1 MKIPSMI
8 PHTPAIDPSRIRWT
22 EEDLSFDDAEG
33 LLEAYS
39 HQDNAKHHIL
49 RDFFA
54 AHFKEYCS
62 LHPVPE
68 ENLKVMNSLISCTT
82 GKLGYTLIHC
92 KECGR
97 IEMRA
102 CACGNRNCPSCGYLN
117 EQRWVAMRQA
127 EVIPGIPYFHLV
139 FTLPHD
145 LGEIMYQNQKATLN
159 LFFQSVKDTILVLS
173 RDKLKMTPGILMV
186 LHTFGSNLSL
196 HYHLHVLVSGGGL
209 TEGKKEFKRCLSNSF
224 FLPVKAVKRLFRGKF
239 MAGLK
244 QLREDSRLIFVND
257 AQRYRNSYNW
267 KELLNTCYRAD
278 WNVEIKYLAP
288 ADGSGKQEAES
299 TDNAITYFARYT
311 NRTAISD
318 SRIESYNDESIR
330 FRYKDYNG
338 SSYVWKTMEL
348 AVDEFIRRFL
358 MHILPS
364 GFSRIRSA
372 GFMAA
377 CVRKKNLE
385 LIHSLLGSA
394 YTESPVKAMKATE
407 LIHHFY
413 RRDVTVCEKCQG
425 ALEIYP
431 RISMIRAVIIMIR
444 AA

>member
-1 MKIPSMI
+1 MI
-8 PHTPAIDPSRIRWT
+8 LPTPGIDPFRVRWA
-22 EEDLSFDDAEG
+22 EEDLSLEDAES

-39 HQDNAKHHIL
+39 HKENAKQHIL

-54 AHFKEYCS
+54 SHFKEYCLS
-62 LHPVPE
+62 HQVPE
-68 ENLKVMNSLISCTT
+68 EKLKVMNSLISCKT
-82 GKLGYTLIHC
+82 GKLGYTLIRC

-97 IEMRA
+97 MEMRA

-117 EQRWVAMRQA
+117 EQRWVALRQA

-145 LGEIMYQNQKATLN
+145 LSEIMYQNQKSTLN
-159 LFFQSVKDTILVLS
+159 LLFQSAKDTILVLS
-173 RDKLKMTPGILMV
+173 QDKLKMTPGILMV

-209 TEGKKEFKRCLSNSF
+209 TADKKEFKRCLSRTF

-244 QLREDSRLIFVND
+244 HLKEEGRLSFINN
-257 AQRYRNSYNW
+257 AKRYRNSYSW
-267 KELLNTCYRAD
+267 KELLDTCYNTD

-288 ADGSGKQEAES
+288 VSGTKKPDAES
-299 TDNAITYFARYT
+299 TDNAIAYFSRYT

-318 SRIESYNDESIR
+318 SRVRSYDDTRIL

-338 SSYVWKTMEL
+338 SSYTWKTMNLE
-348 AVDEFIRRFL
+348 ANEFIRRFL

-364 GFSRIRSA
+364 GFTRIRSA
-372 GFMAA
+372 GFMAG

-385 LIHSLLGSA
+385 LIHSLLGSM
-394 YTESPVKAMKATE
+394 YTESPVKTMKAAE
-407 LIHHFY
+407 LICHFY
-413 RRDVTVCEKCQG
+413 HRDVTICGKCHG
-425 ALEIYP
+425 SLEIYP
-431 RISMIRAVIIMIR
+431 RMSRINAALMIRAS
-444 AA
+444 

>member
-1 MKIPSMI
+1 MI
-8 PHTPAIDPSRIRWT
+8 PHTPDIDPFRLCWT
-22 EEDLSFDDAEG
+22 EEDLSAEDAES

-39 HQDNAKHHIL
+39 HKDNAHPHIL

-54 AHFKEYCS
+54 SHFRKYCAS
-62 LHPVPE
+62 HPVPE
-68 ENLKVMNSLISCTT
+68 EKLKVMNSLISCKT
-82 GKLGYTLIHC
+82 GNLGYALIRC

-102 CACGNRNCPSCGYLN
+102 CACGNRNCPSCGYLD
-117 EQRWVAMRQA
+117 EQRWVALRQA

-145 LGEIMYQNQKATLN
+145 LSEIMYQNQKETLN
-159 LFFQSVKDTILVLS
+159 LLFQSAMDTILVLS

-209 TEGKKEFKRCLSNSF
+209 TDDKKKFKRCLSNTF

-239 MAGLK
+239 MDGLK
-244 QLREDSRLIFVND
+244 QLREGGRLFFVND
-257 AQRYRNSYNW
+257 AERYRNSYIW
-267 KELLNTCYRAD
+267 KDLLNSCYSAD
-278 WNVEIKYLAP
+278 WNVEIKHLAP
-288 ADGSGKQEAES
+288 VNGSEKQKMES

-318 SRIESYNDESIR
+318 SRIESYNDESIS

-338 SSYVWKTMEL
+338 SSYVWKPMAL
-348 AVDEFIRRFL
+348 DADEFIRRFL

-364 GFSRIRSA
+364 GFTRIRSA
-372 GFMAA
+372 GFMAG
-377 CVRKKNLE
+377 CVRKRNLE
-385 LIHSLLGSA
+385 LIHSMLGST

-413 RRDVTVCEKCQG
+413 HRDVTICEKCHG
-425 ALEIYP
+425 TLEIYP
-431 RISMIRAVIIMIR
+431 RMSRISAALMIR

>member
-8 PHTPAIDPSRIRWT
+8 PPSRSIDPFRFQWA
-22 EEDLSFDDAEG
+22 EDDLSFDDAES
-33 LLEAYS
+33 LLEQYS
-39 HQDNAKHHIL
+39 HNDNRKQHPL
-49 RDFFA
+49 RDFFKA
-54 AHFKEYCS
+54 CFPQYCKD
-62 LHPVPE
+62 HPVPE
-68 ENLKVMNSLISCTT
+68 EKLKVMNSLISCKT

-97 IEMRA
+97 MEMRS

-117 EQRWVAMRQA
+117 EQRWVALRQA

-145 LGEIMYQNQKATLN
+145 LGEIMYQNQKATLD
-159 LFFQSVKDTILVLS
+159 LFFQSAKDTLLVLS
-173 RDKLKMTPGILMV
+173 RDKVKMTPGILMV

-209 TEGKKEFKRCLSNSF
+209 TADKKEFKRCLSNTF

-239 MAGLK
+239 MHGLK
-244 QLREDSRLIFVND
+244 ELRENGRLSFIND
-257 AQRYRNSYNW
+257 AQRYLNSYTW
-267 KELLNTCYRAD
+267 KELLNTCYSTD

-288 ADGSGKQEAES
+288 AGGSGKQDAES

-318 SRIESYNDESIR
+318 SRVESYSNERIR
-330 FRYKDYNG
+330 FRYKDYKG
-338 SSYVWKTMEL
+338 SSYSWKSMEL
-348 AVDEFIRRFL
+348 DADEFIRRFL

-364 GFSRIRSA
+364 GFTRIRSA
-372 GFMAA
+372 GFMAG

-385 LIHSLLGSA
+385 LIHSLLGST
-394 YTESPVKAMKATE
+394 YEDSPVKAMKTPE
-407 LIHHFY
+407 LIRHFY
-413 RRDVTVCEKCQG
+413 HRDMTICEKCHG
-425 ALEIYP
+425 TLEIYP
-431 RISMIRAVIIMIR
+431 RMSRINAARMIR

>member
-1 MKIPSMI
+1 MKTPSMI
-8 PHTPAIDPSRIRWT
+8 PHTPGIDPFRFWWT
-22 EEDLSFDDAEG
+22 EEDLSNEDAES

-39 HQDNAKHHIL
+39 HKDNAHPHIL

-54 AHFKEYCS
+54 SHFRKYCAS
-62 LHPVPE
+62 HPVPE
-68 ENLKVMNSLISCTT
+68 EKLKVMNSLISCKT
-82 GKLGYTLIHC
+82 GKLGYTLIRC

-102 CACGNRNCPSCGYLN
+102 CACGNRNCPSCGYLD
-117 EQRWVAMRQA
+117 EQRWVALRQA

-145 LGEIMYQNQKATLN
+145 LSEIMYQNQKETLN
-159 LFFQSVKDTILVLS
+159 LLFQSAKDTILVLS

-209 TEGKKEFKRCLSNSF
+209 TDDKKKFKRCLSNTF

-239 MAGLK
+239 MDGLK
-244 QLREDSRLIFVND
+244 QLREGGRLFFVND
-257 AQRYRNSYNW
+257 AERYRNSYIW
-267 KELLNTCYRAD
+267 KDLLNSCYSAD
-278 WNVEIKYLAP
+278 WNVEIKHLAP
-288 ADGSGKQEAES
+288 VNGSEKQKMES

-318 SRIESYNDESIR
+318 SRIESYNDESIS

-338 SSYVWKTMEL
+338 SSYVWKSMAL
-348 AVDEFIRRFL
+348 DADEFIRRFL

-364 GFSRIRSA
+364 GFTRIRSA
-372 GFMAA
+372 GFMAG
-377 CVRKKNLE
+377 CVRKRNLE
-385 LIHSLLGSA
+385 LIHSMLGST

-413 RRDVTVCEKCQG
+413 HRDVTICEKCHG
-425 ALEIYP
+425 TLEIYP
-431 RISMIRAVIIMIR
+431 RMSRISAALMIR

>member
-1 MKIPSMI
+1 MI
-8 PHTPAIDPSRIRWT
+8 PPTLSIDPSRIFWT
-22 EEDLSFDDAEG
+22 EEDLCPEDAES

-39 HQDNAKHHIL
+39 HKDNARQHTL

-54 AHFKEYCS
+54 SHFEKYCAS
-62 LHPVPE
+62 HPVPE
-68 ENLKVMNSLISCTT
+68 EKLKVMNSLISCKT
-82 GKLGYTLIHC
+82 GKLGYTLIRC
-92 KECGR
+92 TECGR
-97 IEMRA
+97 MEMRA

-145 LGEIMYQNQKATLN
+145 LGGIMYQNQRETLN
-159 LFFQSVKDTILVLS
+159 LLFCSAKETILELS
-173 RDKLKMTPGILMV
+173 RDKLKMTPGIQMV

-209 TEGKKEFKRCLSNSF
+209 TADKKEFKQCLSNKF
-224 FLPVKAVKRLFRGKF
+224 FLPVKAVSRLYKGKF
-239 MAGLK
+239 MGGLK
-244 QLREDSRLIFVND
+244 QLREDGSLSYFNESERF
-257 AQRYRNSYNW
+257 RNSYTW
-267 KELLNTCYRAD
+267 KELLNTCYSTE

-288 ADGSGKQEAES
+288 ASKTKKPENES

-311 NRTAISD
+311 NRTAISE
-318 SRIESYNDESIR
+318 SRVESYDDESIR

-338 SSYVWKTMEL
+338 SSYTWKPMEL
-348 AVDEFIRRFL
+348 DPDEFIRRFL
-358 MHILPS
+358 MHILPA
-364 GFSRIRSA
+364 GFTRIRSA
-372 GFMAA
+372 GFMAG

-385 LIHSLLGSA
+385 LIHSLLGST

-407 LIHHFY
+407 LILYFY
-413 RRDVTVCEKCQG
+413 HRDVTICEKCHG

-431 RISMIRAVIIMIR
+431 RMSRISAARMIR